1 MKLLSIDYTKSPEE
15 VNRQLK
21 FNRILAEAALYG
33 MQLKDDQPGVID
45 YAANKPAANTKSEP
59 ASNTKS
65 EMSNDDVQ
73 SEILKTVKEIS
84 KQIGCLSSFLDDYS
98 TEVTK
103 NGKTTRLKVFNVHEA
118 AVP

>member
-45 YAANKPAANTKSEP
+45 YAANKPAANTK
-59 ASNTKS
+59 N

-73 SEILKTVKEIS
+73 SEILNTVKEIS

-98 TEVTK
+98 VEVTK
-103 NGKTTRLKVFNVHEA
+103 NGKTSRLKVFQVHEA
-118 AVP
+118 AVS